1 MSRHEEPVRHEA
13 GGERIVYPG
22 LASREYI
29 PRTGLIYDALVEVE
43 NHESLL
49 WEEIEDKAQPLR
61 EDAPRYQDYSGVRA
75 RLSLYRGGEAIIE
88 TRFYYED
95 GINSVFIHMDYR
107 ERNTAGWLAVEFY
120 DDGAQAVRLSGKESR
135 QEIPLEPSEET
146 GKLFGCAHRLH
157 ETVANAGQT

>member
-1 MSRHEEPVRHEA
+1 MSRHEEPVRHES
-13 GGERIVYPG
+13 GWERKVSPR

-61 EDAPRYQDYSGVRA
+61 RDIPRYQDYSGTRA
-75 RLSLYRGGEAIIE
+75 RLPLYRGGEAIIE
-88 TRFYYED
+88 TRSYED

-107 ERNTAGWLAVEFY
+107 EWNTAGWLAVEFY

-146 GKLFGCAHRLH
+146 GKLFSCAHRLH
-157 ETVANAGQT
+157 ETVTNADQT